1 MAESSFRLARQ
12 RDVLVEQLSRIE
24 KKALNILRETIRVA
38 TNKRLENLILL
49 EQLRVSKIDG
59 ALSMTSDRVAERVR
73 VSEGQSLSVAYA
85 FLASLLS
92 EAPIGLPFIVDSPAV
107 SLDLDVRREVGR
119 IIPDL
124 FEQMIMFVI
133 SSEQA
138 GFADGFYGRNDTCFV
153 SLGEAPGGGILCE
166 YGVEAF
172 NPDISSER

>member
-1 MAESSFRLARQ
+1 M
-12 RDVLVEQLSRIE
+12 RD
-24 KKALNILRETIRVA
+24 TIRRE
-38 TNKRLENLILL
+38 TNKRLETLVQM

-59 ALSMTSDRVAERVR
+59 ALSLTSDNIAERTR

-85 FLASLLS
+85 FLTSLLS
-92 EAPIGLPFIVDSPAV
+92 EAPFRTPFIVDSPAV

-138 GFADGFYGRNDTCFV
+138 GFADTFYNRMDTCFV
-153 SLGEAPGGGILCE
+153 TLSRLPAEGLSANT
-166 YGVEAF
+166 A
-172 NPDISSER
+172 